1 MRERLVSLN
10 AELER
15 DFGIRLE
22 TRIGVNTG
30 EVVTGEAASGERL
43 ATGDAVNVAARLEQ
57 AAAPGEIL
65 LGAQTLDLARDALE
79 VEPVEPLPLKGKTDP
94 VAAYRLLR
102 VLEGAPS
109 FERRLDAPLV
119 GRREELAR
127 VRGAFDQAVLGRS
140 CRLVTVLGPPGIG
153 KSRLALEVAA
163 DLHGEAD
170 VLSGRCLPYGEG
182 ITYWPLREIFVAAGA
197 EDELDAALAAGAP
210 EEIFWAVRK
219 PLEARAR
226 ERPLVLVVEDV
237 HWGRAHTPRL
247 DRPSRRLD
255 AGRADPAP
263 LLRAARAARRAPG
276 LGRRPAERRDADPRA
291 PRRERSQRV
300 DR

>member
-1 MRERLVSLN
+1 LAVLPCPSCGQQNPEGFRFCGACGALLAPAPGREVRKTVTVLFADVTGSTALGERLDPESLRRVMSRFFEEMKGVLERHGGTVEKFIGDAVMAVFGVPTLHEDDALRALHAASAMRERLVSLN

-22 TRIGVNTG
+22 ARIGVNTG

-65 LGAQTLDLARDALE
+65 LGAQTLELGRDALE

-119 GRREELAR
+119 GRREELGC
-127 VRGAFDQAVLGRS
+127 GA
-140 CRLVTVLGPPGIG
+140 
-153 KSRLALEVAA
+153 
-163 DLHGEAD
+163 
-170 VLSGRCLPYGEG
+170 LSTRRFWDG
-182 ITYWPLREIFVAAGA
+182 AAGSS
-197 EDELDAALAAGAP
+197 
-210 EEIFWAVRK
+210 RCS
-219 PLEARAR
+219 ARPASASR
-226 ERPLVLVVEDV
+226 
-237 HWGRAHTPRL
+237 GS
-247 DRPSRRLD
+247 PSR
-255 AGRADPAP
+255 
-263 LLRAARAARRAPG
+263 
-276 LGRRPAERRDADPRA
+276 
-291 PRRERSQRV
+291 
-300 DR
+300 